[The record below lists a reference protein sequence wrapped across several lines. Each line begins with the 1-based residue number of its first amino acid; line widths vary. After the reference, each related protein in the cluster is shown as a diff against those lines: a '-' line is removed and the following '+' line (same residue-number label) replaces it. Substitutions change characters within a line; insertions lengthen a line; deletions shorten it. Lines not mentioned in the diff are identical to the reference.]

1 MNYRT
6 LGRTGLA
13 VSEVSLGGAYLM
25 GSDPEKFVES
35 TCQVVQHA
43 AELGINYIDTA
54 PLYGQSEILLGEVL
68 AGFSG
73 RFHIATKVGYDPVDF
88 DYRRDSVLW
97 SLERSLQRLRIDKL
111 TIAQIH
117 EVNMAGWERIME
129 PGGTLEGL
137 KLAQQRGLC
146 DYIGITGRAIPLL
159 AQLAATGEFGFFH
172 QARPRVGADMGGD
185 RPKIVKAFVQAAH
198 ADGPVHRGNVKLE
211 LIGHFIDKGK
221 RITAFTVNL
230 IDKGDDGRAAH
241 AAHVEQFNGLCFHTL
256 GRVDHHQRGVHCGQH
271 AIGIFREILVTGRV
285 EQVNHVVTVFK
296 LHHRAG
302 NRNAALLFNIQKV
315 GGRVTAALA
324 SLHRAGHLNRAREQ
338 QQLLGERG
346 LARIRM

>member
-6 LGRTGLA
+6 LGRTRLQ

-25 GSDPEKFVES
+25 GSDPAQFVES
-35 TCQVVQHA
+35 TRQVVQRA

-54 PLYGQSEILLGEVL
+54 PLYGQSEILLGEAL
-68 AGFSG
+68 AGLSG

-129 PGGTLEGL
+129 RGGTLEGL

-159 AQLAATGEFGFFH
+159 AQLAATGEFDTLLVYSDYH
-172 QARPRVGADMGGD
+172 PCSQ
-185 RPKIVKAFVQAAH
+185 KAAMDVLPAAAAH
-198 ADGPVHRGNVKLE
+198 NMGVVIGTPLAGGLFTDGPRRVEALAALE
-211 LIGHFIDKGK
+211 SEAERQTFQRWH
-221 RITAFTVNL
+221 
-230 IDKGDDGRAAH
+230 
-241 AAHVEQFNGLCFHTL
+241 EQISTRPGTTP
-256 GRVDHHQRGVHCGQH
+256 QH
-271 AIGIFREILVTGRV
+271 AFRFILTDERVSTVSSGAATIAELEEVAAVSDIGR
-285 EQVNHVVTVFK
+285 
-296 LHHRAG
+296 
-302 NRNAALLFNIQKV
+302 
-315 GGRVTAALA
+315 
-324 SLHRAGHLNRAREQ
+324 
-338 QQLLGERG
+338 
-346 LARIRM
+346 